1 MKKIFLVF
9 PHQLFKDISLLQQ
22 TDEIYLVEELLFFRQ
37 YNFHKQKLVLHRAS
51 MKYYEDYLKQNK
63 LKVNY
68 INAFDKENDVRVL
81 VSGLSDKK
89 IEEIHFYD
97 VCDEWLEK
105 RLIKACTSFNI
116 RLTKHDT
123 LSFINNRADL
133 SVFFKEKK
141 KYFQTEFY
149 IQQRKKLKILI
160 DVNQNPAGGKWSF
173 DTENRL
179 KYPKDKKAPVINFS
193 ANNKYYDEAIHYVEK
208 HFPDNIGSISCFQ
221 SLFVYWMDNLQF
233 KKNRYYSINNPDID
247 LQLLMIGF
255 FITMI
260 MQANHPWLLENTYI
274 PILIFVFLFI
284 FI

>member
-68 INAFDKENDVRVL
+68 IDAFDKENDIRVL
-81 VSGLSDKK
+81 ASVLSDKK
-89 IEEIHFYD
+89 IGEIDFYD

-193 ANNKYYDEAIHYVEK
+193 ANNKYNDEAIHYVEK
-208 HFPDNIGSISCFQ
+208 IFPDNKGSISQ
-221 SLFVYWMDNLQF
+221 
-233 KKNRYYSINNPDID
+233 KNIIS
-247 LQLLMIGF
+247 F
-255 FITMI
+255 
-260 MQANHPWLLENTYI
+260 
-274 PILIFVFLFI
+274 
-284 FI
+284 